1 YIQSISSYMMD
12 DSIMF
17 SSQIIDDKVIVT
29 ARNKTTQVSK
39 KFEWV
44 PYGSITESELDSY
57 VNSLSSLTDH

>member
-1 YIQSISSYMMD
+1 MMD

>member
-1 YIQSISSYMMD
+1 MMD

-39 KFEWV
+39 
-44 PYGSITESELDSY
+44 
-57 VNSLSSLTDH
+57 NLSGFHMVLLQKVS